1 MSLTPEELVSV
12 AEATWPAATL
22 TRMGPWAIRFG
33 AGGGKRV
40 SAATAEAPF
49 GPADIALAE
58 DAMLGLGQPRLFMIR
73 NGEDALDAALQT
85 RGYRVVDPVVAYAM
99 PLAALPPEPLPRLAG
114 FDIWPPLAVQRDLW
128 AECGIGP
135 ERLAVMERV
144 TGPKT
149 TIFGRAEDRPAGSAF
164 IAVDKKVAMI
174 HAIEV
179 SPNLRRRQV
188 GRNMLRH
195 AGAWAQDQ
203 GAQTLSLL
211 VTRANAAANALYS
224 SLGMHIVGAYHYRIL

>member
-1 MSLTPEELVSV
+1 MTPQELYAVT
-12 AEATWPAATL
+12 EATWPPATA
-22 TRMGPWAIRFG
+22 TRMGPWTIRFG

-49 GPADIALAE
+49 GETEIDLAE
-58 DAMLGLGQPRLFMIR
+58 EAMLGLGQPRLFMIR
-73 NGEDALDAALQT
+73 DGDDALDAALEA
-85 RGYRVVDPVVAYAM
+85 RGYRVIDPVVAYAM
-99 PLAALPPEPLPRLAG
+99 PLSALPSEPLPRLAC

-128 AECGIGP
+128 AEGGIGP
-135 ERLAVMERV
+135 ERVAVMDRI

-149 TIFGRAEDRPAGSAF
+149 AIFGRTEDRPAGTAV

-179 SPNLRRRQV
+179 SPSLRRRQV

-203 GAQTLSLL
+203 GAETLSLL
-211 VTRANAAANALYS
+211 VTRANEGANALYS
-224 SLGMHIVGAYHYRIL
+224 SLGMRIVGRYHYRIL